1 MVTKTKYRDQ
11 YQTYF
16 TSDPSLS
23 SYMVSLLK
31 LDNHDKLLEP
41 SAGEGHLL
49 EAALQINN
57 NISSV
62 AYELNPEHA
71 KKLRLKFNQFKNVE
85 IRERDTIFLPRFRP
99 V

>member
-1 MVTKTKYRDQ
+1 MVIETKYKDQ

-16 TSDPSLS
+16 TSDKSLS

-31 LDNHDKLLEP
+31 LDNYDNLLEP

-49 EAALQINN
+49 EAALQINK

-62 AYELNPEHA
+62 AYELHHEYA
-71 KKLRLKFNQFKNVE
+71 KKLRLKFSQFKNVE
-85 IRERDTIFLPRFRP
+85 IRERDTIFC
-99 V
+99 